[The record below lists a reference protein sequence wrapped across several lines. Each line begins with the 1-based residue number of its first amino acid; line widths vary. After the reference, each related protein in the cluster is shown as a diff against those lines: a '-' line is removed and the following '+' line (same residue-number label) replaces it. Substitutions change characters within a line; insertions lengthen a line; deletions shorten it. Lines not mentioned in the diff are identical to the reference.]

1 MQYFIVVVRIFKAHM
16 LEGDASLHIFQGLCV
31 LVVEDVYIRV
41 HDLAEALDACHAAL
55 ELLGEFDDAPDGGQQ
70 RGDVQHVG
78 HKVARLD
85 LAVEHKQAARH
96 DHNKVHQP
104 VEQACGGVEGGHP
117 AVGLLFDV
125 QEASVVLLEF
135 FALKVLAAEG
145 LHHALTQQAVLDAGV
160 QFADVAALLEE
171 CGAHHMV
178 KARAADDHNG
188 HHRKHNEREPYV
200 HAREDDE

>member
-1 MQYFIVVVRIFKAHM
+1 M
-16 LEGDASLHIFQGLCV
+16 SCS
-31 LVVEDVYIRV
+31 
-41 HDLAEALDACHAAL
+41 
-55 ELLGEFDDAPDGGQQ
+55 
-70 RGDVQHVG
+70 
-78 HKVARLD
+78 
-85 LAVEHKQAARH
+85 
-96 DHNKVHQP
+96 N
-104 VEQACGGVEGGHP
+104 
-117 AVGLLFDV
+117 
-125 QEASVVLLEF
+125 F